1 MVTHALVSTQQRHP
15 WRAVKRTVAQV
26 LGASATLAA
35 AAQFLTW
42 LGEQVPTLSFLP
54 AGTSGAILAAGTALS
69 GAAGALA
76 RITAIPG
83 VDEWLTKLGLSSTP
97 KPDAG
102 VPEVQA

>member
-15 WRAVKRTVAQV
+15 WQAVKRTVAQV
-26 LGASATLAA
+26 LGASATLAG

-42 LGEQVPTLSFLP
+42 LGDEVPTLSFLP
-54 AGTSGAILAAGTALS
+54 AGTAGAILTAGTALS

-83 VDEWLTKLGLSSTP
+83 VDDWLRKVGLASTP
-97 KPDAG
+97 KVDA
-102 VPEVQA
+102 EVQA